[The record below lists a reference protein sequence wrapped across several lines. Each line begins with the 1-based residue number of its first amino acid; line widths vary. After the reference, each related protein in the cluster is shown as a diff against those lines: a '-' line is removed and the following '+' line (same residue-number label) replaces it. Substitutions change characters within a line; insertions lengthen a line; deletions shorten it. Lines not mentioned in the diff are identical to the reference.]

1 MKYLVTGGGGF
12 IGSHLAS
19 HLAAQGH
26 EVVVLDNFSTGK
38 RENITNP
45 AIALIEGDIR
55 DFDLV
60 SEAVAGVDV
69 VFHQAALCSVP
80 RSVADPLTTH
90 AVNTSGFLNVLE
102 ASRRAGVRR
111 VVFASSSSVYGNSE
125 TLPKHELMPTNPL
138 SPYAVSKLMG
148 EHYCRLYWQMFGLET
163 VALRYFNVFGPRQ
176 DPNSEYAAV
185 IPKFMQAILQHS
197 NIQIYGDGSQTRDFT
212 YIDNVVSANVA
223 AGTSADAAG
232 RIVNIACGD
241 RFSLLELVN
250 RLEGILQCEVG
261 IDFKETRVGDV
272 RHSQASIEAARR
284 FIGYAPIMGFDE
296 GLQKTVDWFFARG
309 KAKPYRAASLVRSAV
324 ADELGTAP

>member
-19 HLAAQGH
+19 YLADQQH
-26 EVVVLDNFSTGK
+26 DVVVLDNFSTGK
-38 RENITNP
+38 RENIKHP
-45 AIALIEGDIR
+45 AIKLIEGDIR
-55 DFDLV
+55 DFDCV
-60 SEAVAGVDV
+60 SMAVAGVDT

-80 RSVADPLTTH
+80 RSVADPISTH

-111 VVFASSSSVYGNSE
+111 VVFASSSSVYGDSE

-148 EHYCRLYWQMFGLET
+148 EHYCQLYWRLFGLET

-176 DPNSEYAAV
+176 DPASEYAAV
-185 IPKFMQAILQHS
+185 IPKFMQAIRQRTK
-197 NIQIYGDGSQTRDFT
+197 IQIYGDGSQTRDFT

-223 AGTSADAAG
+223 AGRSPEAAG
-232 RIVNIACGD
+232 KVVNVACGD

-250 RLEGILQCEVG
+250 RLETILQCEVG
-261 IDFKETRVGDV
+261 LEFKDTRVGDV
-272 RHSQASIEAARR
+272 RHSQASIEGARR
-284 FIGYAPIMGFDE
+284 FIGYEPSVSFDD
-296 GLQKTVDWFFARG
+296 GLRKTVAQFFASGAEDLRI
-309 KAKPYRAASLVRSAV
+309 ALPA
-324 ADELGTAP
+324 